1 MSVFCCLTSWL
12 CLAAAAALVATVLS
26 KYKRSPEQVG
36 NQVVCLALGL
46 WAVVCLASL
55 SLFWGFTLFCLS
67 CFLMYTYLSEQV
79 WLPVGQKAVLVT
91 GSDCGFGHEICKH
104 LDKMGFT
111 VFAGVL
117 NEQGSG
123 AEELRRHCS
132 SRLSVLQMDV
142 TKPEQVKDAHSK
154 VTEKVKDK
162 GLWAVI
168 NNAGIIGF
176 PADGELIPMNE
187 YKKCMAVNFFGAVH
201 VTKTFLPL
209 LRKSKGRLVNISSMG
224 AGVPMEKLSCYSSA
238 KAALTMFSSVMRQE
252 LSKWGVK
259 VAIIQP
265 GGFQTKIMGTSDAW
279 EKHEKNI
286 MEQLPGEVLED
297 YGEDYILTMK
307 NFLINIQTVASPD
320 FSPLILD
327 VQHALCAKHPS
338 AFYSPGKMVFLWLC
352 VASILPTSLY
362 DYIWK
367 KHSGSPGHMPRALS
381 LPNGNKAM

>member
-1 MSVFCCLTSWL
+1 MAGL
-12 CLAAAAALVATVLS
+12 CLAASALLVAAVLS
-26 KYKRSPEQVG
+26 KYKKRPEQVG
-36 NQVVCLALGL
+36 SQAVCLALGL
-46 WAVVCLASL
+46 WAAVCLISL
-55 SLFWGFTLFCLS
+55 SLFWGLALFSLS
-67 CFLMYTYLSEQV
+67 CLLMYTYLSEQE
-79 WLPVGQKAVLVT
+79 WLPVDQKAVLVT
-91 GSDCGFGHEICKH
+91 GSDCGFGHAICKH

-123 AEELRRHCS
+123 AEELRRSCS

-154 VTEKVKDK
+154 VVEKVQDK

-168 NNAGIIGF
+168 NNAGIFGF

-187 YKKCMAVNFFGAVH
+187 YKQCMAVNFFGAVE

-224 AGVPMEKLSCYSSA
+224 AGVPMEKMSSYSST

-259 VAIIQP
+259 VAIVQP
-265 GGFQTKIMGTSDAW
+265 GGFQTKITGTSDMW
-279 EKHEKNI
+279 EMHEKKI
-286 MEQLPGEVLED
+286 LEHLPSEVLAD
-297 YGEDYILTMK
+297 YGEDYILTLK
-307 NFLINIQTVASPD
+307 HFLARILDRASPD

-327 VQHALCAKHPS
+327 VQHALCAKHPA
-338 AFYSPGKMVFLWLC
+338 AFYCPGKGAFLWLC
-352 VASILPTSLY
+352 MASIFPTGLN
-362 DYIWK
+362 DYLWK
-367 KHSGSPGHMPRALS
+367 TNTTQAQHLPRALS
-381 LPNGNKAM
+381 LPNRNKAM